1 MCSLHS
7 KVPLPYHSRPH
18 FLMFKVNWFRLKTV
32 KSGQN
37 PLRPTDQSQGH
48 SGWPWDDWEPSTFFS
63 QRSHGCR
70 EVKLCSHPLRRRP
83 AGHARWR
90 PPGSS
95 SALCPPA
102 DECPQAASDPDDLS
116 AQPITNL
123 LCAPHLQLR
132 PCGVPRVPH
141 HWNPNSLTQERQRR
155 GRNLKR
161 TEGSLAST
169 GSRPPAICVDTVT
182 VRLAFRPSPLCSSLA
197 PHPDTPRLPRSL
209 GWSRRPPWNGLWSV
223 SAFLRVSYGFQHV
236 SSLPRQQKGKNT

>member
-7 KVPLPYHSRPH
+7 KVPLSYHSRPH
-18 FLMFKVNWFRLKTV
+18 FLLFKVDWFRLKTV

-37 PLRPTDQSQGH
+37 PLSPTDQSQGH
-48 SGWPWDDWEPSTFFS
+48 SGWPRDDWEPSTFFS
-63 QRSHGCR
+63 QRSHGCK
-70 EVKLCSHPLRRRP
+70 EVKLCSLPLHRRR
-83 AGHARWR
+83 AEHACWR

-155 GRNLKR
+155 GRNLKI

-169 GSRPPAICVDTVT
+169 GPRPPPSAWT
-182 VRLAFRPSPLCSSLA
+182 PSPCASHFALLPSA
-197 PHPDTPRLPRSL
+197 PP
-209 GWSRRPPWNGLWSV
+209 
-223 SAFLRVSYGFQHV
+223 
-236 SSLPRQQKGKNT
+236 